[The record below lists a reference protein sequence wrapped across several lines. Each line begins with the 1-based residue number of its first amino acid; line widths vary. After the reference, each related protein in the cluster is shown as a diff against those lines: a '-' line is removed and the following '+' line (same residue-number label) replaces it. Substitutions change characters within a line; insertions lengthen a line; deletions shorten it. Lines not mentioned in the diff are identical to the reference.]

1 MTEESRDREVLIEVK
16 GMKKWFPI
24 KGGMLSEVKIHVR
37 AVDGVDLQIKR
48 GETLGIVGES
58 GCGKT
63 TLGRVLL
70 GLIPIT
76 DGSVLYDG
84 EDIRTIP
91 DRELRRRM
99 QWTMATGRK
108 CQSKTRKPKRK
119 STESRA

>member
-1 MTEESRDREVLIEVK
+1 MTEESRDGEILIEVK

-24 KGGMLSEVKIHVR
+24 KGCMFSAVKTYVR

-84 EDIRTIP
+84 
-91 DRELRRRM
+91 
-99 QWTMATGRK
+99 
-108 CQSKTRKPKRK
+108 
-119 STESRA
+119 